1 MKKFLSVILLC
12 FSFLSL
18 SPQAEAK
25 VLTNNEGVV
34 RINEGETI
42 EDDLFVYAETIEIEG
57 DVIGNIFA
65 VGGTINFSGSAT
77 GSVFL
82 LGGTTT
88 ISGAIGQSVV
98 VGSGN
103 LAFNSSYVYESTL
116 IGAGTVSI
124 DSGSHFLGTV
134 LAGAGTFS
142 NQGEIDKHL
151 FVAGGSVSQNA
162 PVGGEVRLASSKID
176 LGNETIIAK
185 DLYYLETEDVTIN
198 NQATV
203 SGTTHKVTSE
213 MLDSYSKNNLRDSS
227 KVAMQA
233 LALGFLA
240 FSYLGALLVGIL
252 ALYFFRPQVVA
263 VASRVISQ
271 PTTVFLRGLVISLA
285 VLPISLVLFLTWI
298 GAPLAIL
305 LLTIFFIGLYLSRL
319 VISYALGHLFSQQ
332 FGWTKLSPYAV
343 FGIGLTIFYL
353 LTMIPFGG
361 VIFSLIAVCMG
372 LGSIF
377 SFQKNTP
384 R

>member
-65 VGGTINFSGSAT
+65 VGGTINFTGSAT

-162 PVGGEVRLASSKID
+162 PV
-176 LGNETIIAK
+176 GNETIIAK